1 MIKPIDQK
9 NSNTSDVIIFAA
21 PFVMSITE
29 IMQNGFV
36 SNYNYWKKI
45 HDQNESVGFDRTV
58 ELNLHIIEPDV
69 YIKAHDDAVKKRKST
84 CNS

>member
-1 MIKPIDQK
+1 MPIYSFHHSSKNNANIGKMIKPIDQK

-36 SNYNYWKKI
+36 SNYNYWKVYT
-45 HDQNESVGFDRTV
+45 QNSE
-58 ELNLHIIEPDV
+58 
-69 YIKAHDDAVKKRKST
+69 AQ
-84 CNS
+84 